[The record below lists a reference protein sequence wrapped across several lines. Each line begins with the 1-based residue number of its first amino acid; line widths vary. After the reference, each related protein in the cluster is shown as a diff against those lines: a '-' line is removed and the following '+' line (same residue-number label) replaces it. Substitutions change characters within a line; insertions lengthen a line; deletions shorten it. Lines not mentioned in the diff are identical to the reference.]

1 MKLKNFASLLLAGVM
16 SVSML
21 TACGNTVSEQPTQPE
36 QPTTTSGV
44 VSAVEAGIKS
54 WNSDLKISVKSS
66 SNMDAAIEK
75 VFDTNTDY
83 KTTKQAIVG
92 TLGYVFDLDGTLGTP
107 TWGLY
112 RSGAAVSGS
121 SLTTPS
127 FVENSAVVTALNN
140 GNSKFD
146 MQDGDTMWSYAIV
159 EVTKAN
165 GDANVAAGNVIGE
178 ALQSLSNTV
187 TVQMDNNY
195 NKDAY
200 THMNVDYTMYVTSE
214 DAVMASNST
223 KTYVVAVLKADYSA
237 VV

>member
-1 MKLKNFASLLLAGVM
+1 MKLKKIASLALAGVM
-16 SVSML
+16 AVSML

-36 QPTTTSGV
+36 QPTTTTGV

-66 SNMDAAIEK
+66 NNMDAAIEK

-83 KTTKQAIVG
+83 KTTQNAIVG
-92 TLGYVFDLDGTLGTP
+92 TLGYIFNLDQ
-107 TWGLY
+107 WGVKD
-112 RSGAAVSGS
+112 GGKFK
-121 SLTTPS
+121 TPS
-127 FVENSAVVTALNN
+127 FVTNDAIVGVLNN
-140 GNSKFD
+140 TNDAFVLKDGN
-146 MQDGDTMWSYAIV
+146 TVWSYAIV

-187 TVQMDNNY
+187 AVQDVAN
-195 NKDAY
+195 DAESKY

-214 DAVMASNST
+214 DAVKANNST
-223 KTYVVAVLKADYSA
+223 VTYVVAVLKADYSA